1 MKSLKMLICTAVC
14 VMALTQAGCL
24 FPTPAYS
31 AHERQQ
37 MVNRNMD
44 YEWRQAQDDMDHLLL
59 LRPASHMTIWNVN

>member
-1 MKSLKMLICTAVC
+1 MKMVLCIVVC
-14 VMALTQAGCL
+14 AGALLSTGCL

-59 LRPASHMTIWNVN
+59 LRPASHMTIWDVN